1 MSKKRSLAMT
11 LQQRCKPS
19 LTGVGDCTR
28 ILISLNTGSAVG
40 QSSQAETKF
49 QGLLQRC
56 KFAEYLSRFSVSKPW
71 IAISPARRLQDQISG
86 TAALRQTQQ
95 TVGKCLTRA

>member
-1 MSKKRSLAMT
+1 
-11 LQQRCKPS
+11 
-19 LTGVGDCTR
+19 
-28 ILISLNTGSAVG
+28 
-40 QSSQAETKF
+40 
-49 QGLLQRC
+49 
-56 KFAEYLSRFSVSKPW
+56 VSKPW